1 MFKKA
6 EEVLGCVEKVLRKA
20 QKAQKSAFQPE
31 NDVLMSSDEEC
42 QRRLSPSATML
53 ARRASREVM
62 PMCEESSSDADAE
75 EPESLFPPPPPHT
88 QHTLSLQYYLYL
100 PSQ

>member
-42 QRRLSPSATML
+42 QRHLHQPPCWRV
-53 ARRASREVM
+53 ARAAR
-62 PMCEESSSDADAE
+62 
-75 EPESLFPPPPPHT
+75 
-88 QHTLSLQYYLYL
+88 
-100 PSQ
+100 

>member
-1 MFKKA
+1 MLGVWKKRA
-6 EEVLGCVEKVLRKA
+6 
-20 QKAQKSAFQPE
+20 KSAESAEKRVCE

>member
-1 MFKKA
+1 MWKKRAKSA
-6 EEVLGCVEKVLRKA
+6 ESAE
-20 QKAQKSAFQPE
+20 KSAFQPE

-75 EPESLFPPPPPHT
+75 EPESLFPPPPHT

-100 PSQ
+100 FTSSQ